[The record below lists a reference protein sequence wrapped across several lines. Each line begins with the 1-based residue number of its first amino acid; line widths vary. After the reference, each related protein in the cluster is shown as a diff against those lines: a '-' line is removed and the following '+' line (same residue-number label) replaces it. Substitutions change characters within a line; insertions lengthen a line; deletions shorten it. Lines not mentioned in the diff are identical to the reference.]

1 VDISD
6 DEADEETDSEGEGED
21 STRRSRNFGLGDDID
36 EQMKRAV
43 WGTGNGPE
51 EQELGD
57 EEDIDFDAIMEE
69 EEGDFIKFA
78 QDALGITDDM
88 MQGIVSSRKA
98 RGGELNLPARIH
110 SSHTDEL
117 AFVPTK
123 EIKSMPTAPESVA
136 SASRSAKRPPVS
148 NTPTPPVQA
157 ESGEGEVNMSLDS
170 FDKVMEA
177 MDAEL
182 AKAKAAKRS
191 KGSEPVLASSSA
203 GSSTTAPK
211 VDKSKSAPLP
221 KLPTEQELDDLDG
234 DDLLAMDRE
243 LKAALKSAG
252 VNSDDEDDD
261 DEGIEEVR
269 QLDDEGKR
277 EYNMMK
283 DFLESYKS
291 QGGNAGVVGNLFGRL
306 GEKK

>member
-1 VDISD
+1 
-6 DEADEETDSEGEGED
+6 
-21 STRRSRNFGLGDDID
+21 
-36 EQMKRAV
+36 
-43 WGTGNGPE
+43 
-51 EQELGD
+51 
-57 EEDIDFDAIMEE
+57 
-69 EEGDFIKFA
+69 
-78 QDALGITDDM
+78 
-88 MQGIVSSRKA
+88 
-98 RGGELNLPARIH
+98 
-110 SSHTDEL
+110 
-117 AFVPTK
+117 
-123 EIKSMPTAPESVA
+123 
-136 SASRSAKRPPVS
+136 
-148 NTPTPPVQA
+148 
-157 ESGEGEVNMSLDS
+157 MSLDS

-191 KGSEPVLASSSA
+191 KGSEPVQASTSA
-203 GSSTTAPK
+203 GSGTTAPQ
-211 VDKSKSAPLP
+211 VDKSKPAPLS
-221 KLPTEQELDDLDG
+221 KIPTEEELDDLDD

-261 DEGIEEVR
+261 DEGIEEVG

>member
-1 VDISD
+1 MD
-6 DEADEETDSEGEGED
+6 
-21 STRRSRNFGLGDDID
+21 
-36 EQMKRAV
+36 
-43 WGTGNGPE
+43 
-51 EQELGD
+51 
-57 EEDIDFDAIMEE
+57 
-69 EEGDFIKFA
+69 
-78 QDALGITDDM
+78 
-88 MQGIVSSRKA
+88 
-98 RGGELNLPARIH
+98 
-110 SSHTDEL
+110 
-117 AFVPTK
+117 
-123 EIKSMPTAPESVA
+123 
-136 SASRSAKRPPVS
+136 
-148 NTPTPPVQA
+148 
-157 ESGEGEVNMSLDS
+157 MSLDS

-191 KGSEPVLASSSA
+191 KGSDEPE
-203 GSSTTAPK
+203 TTTPAAAP
-211 VDKSKSAPLP
+211 SITSAPATARSQSDSRP
-221 KLPTEQELDDLDG
+221 IEQDLDDFDD

-252 VNSDDEDDD
+252 VNSGDEDD
-261 DEGIEEVR
+261 EEIEEVG